1 MFLVVVDAHSK
12 WPEVRELRVTTAAK
26 TIEVLFSA
34 YGLPEQLVTDK
45 GPQFTSEEFAL
56 FAKQNGIKH
65 ICTSPYHPA
74 SNGAAERLV
83 QTFKQAM
90 KAAANN
96 GLTLQHQLS
105 SFQMAFHSTTHPTTG
120 ETPSKL
126 FLGRE
131 MRTRFDLLRS
141 DPQTRVCQ
149 KQASQKQQHNAHAR
163 SRTLSV
169 GTTVMAKDF
178 RDQSWKTGVVMEH
191 RAPLTYLVQ
200 MDSGQLWRR
209 HIDHLHQLGESTST
223 SAVTSSQPEWPDIE
237 TTLVPPLEMSS
248 EPVSVGPPDNSPTT
262 TTDISTAVEMDEP
275 SSPDSLPLSIRYPS
289 RQRRPV
295 ERLTY

>member
-26 TIEVLFSA
+26 TIEVLRQLFSA
-34 YGLPEQLVTDK
+34 YGLPEQLVTDN

-65 ICTSPYHPA
+65 IRTSPYHPA

-96 GLTLQHQLS
+96 GLTLHHQLS
-105 SFQMAFHSTTHPTTG
+105 SFQMAYRSTTHPTTG

-131 MRTRFDLLRS
+131 MRTRFDLLRPDS
-141 DPQTRVCQ
+141 QTRVCQ
-149 KQASQKQQHNAHAR
+149 RQASQKQQLDAHAR
-163 SRTLSV
+163 SRTPSV

-178 RDQSWKTGVVMEH
+178 RDQSWKPGVVMEH

-200 MDSGQLWRR
+200 MDSG
-209 HIDHLHQLGESTST
+209 
-223 SAVTSSQPEWPDIE
+223 
-237 TTLVPPLEMSS
+237 
-248 EPVSVGPPDNSPTT
+248 
-262 TTDISTAVEMDEP
+262 
-275 SSPDSLPLSIRYPS
+275 
-289 RQRRPV
+289 
-295 ERLTY
+295 